1 MYNYYQYEKNRQ
13 EKINKIKQARKALN
27 LSIHHKELNKKLV
40 SNYNN
45 KIKKF
50 IVDLVKKPIIIQD
63 YSSPVVTTRK
73 QLINEEN
80 KKPEQPKKDFV
91 FRGFLTEKERIVF

>member
-1 MYNYYQYEKNRQ
+1 M
-13 EKINKIKQARKALN
+13 
-27 LSIHHKELNKKLV
+27 
-40 SNYNN
+40 
-45 KIKKF
+45 
-50 IVDLVKKPIIIQD
+50 DLVKKPIIIQD
-63 YSSPVVTTRK
+63 YSSPVVTTRR

>member
-1 MYNYYQYEKNRQ
+1 MYNYYQYEKNRK
-13 EKINKIKQARKALN
+13 EEMNKLKQARKALN
-27 LSIHHKELNKKLV
+27 LSMQHKELNKKLF

-50 IVDLVKKPIIIQD
+50 IIDLVKNPIIIQD
-63 YSSPVVTTRK
+63 FSSPIMTTRK

-80 KKPEQPKKDFV
+80 KKQEQPKKGFV
-91 FRGFLTEKERIVF
+91 FRGFLTEKERIV